1 MLKGKCSTSM
11 IDFVVTSKLDLLA
24 VTETWLRGDERDS
37 RVLADLHNALPDFN
51 IISIPRVKRTG
62 GGVCVILRKG
72 FQISTSRPTISRPLS
87 TLTSR
92 LHMEEDRLDY
102 LLYTDL
108 QFLLRIN

>member
-37 RVLADLHNALPDFN
+37 RVLADFPDFN

-87 TLTSR
+87 TLISR